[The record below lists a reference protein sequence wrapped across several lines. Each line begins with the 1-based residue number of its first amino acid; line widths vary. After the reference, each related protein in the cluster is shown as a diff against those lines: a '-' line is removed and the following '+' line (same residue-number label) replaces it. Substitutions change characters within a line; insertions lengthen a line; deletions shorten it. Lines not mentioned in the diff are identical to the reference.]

1 MSSQESISKLWLVM
15 PVLLFI
21 VFVFILIII
30 PGNAILINSNNNYF
44 GTTGNFAYGQ
54 QQPNQMNPNNIA
66 NSLEIQSIPSK
77 KVHVG
82 DIDITYKTFGKGDA
96 ILLISGSGNVMDVWP
111 SSMLQELS
119 SNHTVIIFNNR
130 GVGNTTS
137 GTRPFSIQQFAN
149 DTVGLLDALKIQK
162 ADVLG
167 FSMASFIAQE
177 LTLMHPEKVNRLI
190 LYGASCGGQ
199 ESIPQSP
206 EVVRALSDFVNNR
219 TRDVETFL
227 SVTFPSEWIKA
238 RPNYLETIPKSAEIV
253 PSTTLVKQF
262 NAVENW
268 LDTNWSG
275 VCSQLSNI
283 SKPTLIITG
292 TEDVAVPAANS
303 IILAQK
309 IPGAWLVQIKDAGHG
324 LMYQY
329 PDKFNKVLQ
338 TFLSTTTTIPS

>member
-1 MSSQESISKLWLVM
+1 MSSQESVSKLWLVM

-21 VFVFILIII
+21 VFVFVLII

-77 KVHVG
+77 KVRVG

-119 SNHTVIIFNNR
+119 SNHTVIIFDNR

-167 FSMASFIAQE
+167 FSMASFIAQ
-177 LTLMHPEKVNRLI
+177 
-190 LYGASCGGQ
+190 
-199 ESIPQSP
+199 
-206 EVVRALSDFVNNR
+206 
-219 TRDVETFL
+219 
-227 SVTFPSEWIKA
+227 
-238 RPNYLETIPKSAEIV
+238 
-253 PSTTLVKQF
+253 
-262 NAVENW
+262 
-268 LDTNWSG
+268 
-275 VCSQLSNI
+275 
-283 SKPTLIITG
+283 
-292 TEDVAVPAANS
+292 
-303 IILAQK
+303 
-309 IPGAWLVQIKDAGHG
+309 
-324 LMYQY
+324 
-329 PDKFNKVLQ
+329 
-338 TFLSTTTTIPS
+338 

>member
-21 VFVFILIII
+21 VSVFILIII

-119 SNHTVIIFNNR
+119 SNHTVIIFDNR

-167 FSMASFIAQE
+167 HSQGSLVAQQLASKRDLHIFSVPY
-177 LTLMHPEKVNRLI
+177 L
-190 LYGASCGGQ
+190 LYS
-199 ESIPQSP
+199 
-206 EVVRALSDFVNNR
+206 
-219 TRDVETFL
+219 
-227 SVTFPSEWIKA
+227 
-238 RPNYLETIPKSAEIV
+238 
-253 PSTTLVKQF
+253 
-262 NAVENW
+262 
-268 LDTNWSG
+268 
-275 VCSQLSNI
+275 
-283 SKPTLIITG
+283 
-292 TEDVAVPAANS
+292 
-303 IILAQK
+303 
-309 IPGAWLVQIKDAGHG
+309 
-324 LMYQY
+324 
-329 PDKFNKVLQ
+329 
-338 TFLSTTTTIPS
+338 

>member
-1 MSSQESISKLWLVM
+1 
-15 PVLLFI
+15 
-21 VFVFILIII
+21 
-30 PGNAILINSNNNYF
+30 
-44 GTTGNFAYGQ
+44 
-54 QQPNQMNPNNIA
+54 
-66 NSLEIQSIPSK
+66 
-77 KVHVG
+77 
-82 DIDITYKTFGKGDA
+82 
-96 ILLISGSGNVMDVWP
+96 
-111 SSMLQELS
+111 
-119 SNHTVIIFNNR
+119 
-130 GVGNTTS
+130 
-137 GTRPFSIQQFAN
+137 
-149 DTVGLLDALKIQK
+149 
-162 ADVLG
+162 
-167 FSMASFIAQE
+167 MASFIAQE

-219 TRDVETFL
+219 TQDVETFL

-238 RPNYLETIPKSAEIV
+238 NPNYLETIPKSAEIV

-262 NAVENW
+262 NALENW

-309 IPGAWLVQIKDAGHG
+309 ILGSWLVQIKDAGHG

-338 TFLSTTTTIPS
+338 TFLSTMTIIPS

>member
-30 PGNAILINSNNNYF
+30 IPGNAILINSNNNYY
-44 GTTGNFAYGQ
+44 GTTSNFAYGQ
-54 QQPNQMNPNNIA
+54 QQQPNQMNSNNIT
-66 NSLEIQSIPSK
+66 NSLDIQSIPSK

-82 DIDITYKTFGKGDA
+82 DIDIAYKIFGKGDA

-119 SNHTVIIFNNR
+119 LNHTVIIFDNR
-130 GVGNTTS
+130 GVGNTTT

-162 ADVLG
+162 TDVLG

-199 ESIPQSP
+199 
-206 EVVRALSDFVNNR
+206 
-219 TRDVETFL
+219 
-227 SVTFPSEWIKA
+227 
-238 RPNYLETIPKSAEIV
+238 
-253 PSTTLVKQF
+253 
-262 NAVENW
+262 
-268 LDTNWSG
+268 
-275 VCSQLSNI
+275 
-283 SKPTLIITG
+283 
-292 TEDVAVPAANS
+292 
-303 IILAQK
+303 
-309 IPGAWLVQIKDAGHG
+309 
-324 LMYQY
+324 
-329 PDKFNKVLQ
+329 
-338 TFLSTTTTIPS
+338 